1 MDDRVTIIGETI
13 LSRDWG
19 VLKKTSFDLQRRDGS
34 WQRQSRET
42 YDRGNAAAILLY
54 CAANDTVILTRQFRF
69 PVFVGGHDAWLIEVC
84 AGLLDGDDP
93 ETCAKREA
101 AEETGYAVEEIR
113 HVFDTET
120 SPGSVIERLSCFIGT
135 YDAGSRISDGGGLVA
150 EGEDI
155 EVLELSFKAA
165 LAMIDSGEIVDAK
178 TILLLQ
184 YLALHPEMIGRT
196 K

>member
-1 MDDRVTIIGETI
+1 MDDRVKIIGETV
-13 LSRDWG
+13 LSKDWG
-19 VLKKTSFDLQRRDGS
+19 LLKKTSFDLQRRDGT

-54 CAANDTVILTRQFRF
+54 CVANDTVILTRQFRF

-93 ETCAKREA
+93 ETCARREA
-101 AEETGYAVEEIR
+101 VEETGHAVEDIR
-113 HVFDTET
+113 HVFDIET

-135 YDAGSRISDGGGLVA
+135 YDANSRISDGGGLHA

-155 EVLELSFKAA
+155 EVLEFGLKAA

-184 YLALHPEMIGRT
+184 HLALHPDAVNAR
-196 K
+196 